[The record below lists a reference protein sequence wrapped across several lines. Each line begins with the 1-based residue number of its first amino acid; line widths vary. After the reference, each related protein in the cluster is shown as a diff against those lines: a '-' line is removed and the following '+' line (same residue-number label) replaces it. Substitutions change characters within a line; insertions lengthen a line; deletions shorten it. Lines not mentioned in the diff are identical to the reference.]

1 MFYGQFRLKDRECNP
16 QKRRPRNLLPT
27 EPWAPASEA
36 GVGSDFQSLQRSGIC
51 SLLRTPPGVHAR
63 QRGST
68 LRAAQLLIHVPESRQ
83 PKFLCK
89 ESLTAA
95 IPQPAQADA
104 QAIPPDHT
112 WAKEKKKT
120 RQLPLPATV
129 NTAAQEKDR
138 KKGTKEPRPGTNMRG
153 SERQSLVQGIKIK
166 GTDAPNSPRASRPT
180 IHLKT
185 QMGTYSGAGE
195 VAQQVKVPSSS
206 LNNPSLFPEP
216 TKIKRESQLLTPA
229 SCPLTY
235 THLHPTPH
243 PHPTEVNK
251 CNF

>member
-1 MFYGQFRLKDRECNP
+1 MFSPEDTSRGPRQTKRINPACSSAVDPCAWKQTAQVPLQRKPHCCNP
-16 QKRRPRNLLPT
+16 SACPGRCPGNTPRPHL
-27 EPWAPASEA
+27 
-36 GVGSDFQSLQRSGIC
+36 GKG
-51 SLLRTPPGVHAR
+51 
-63 QRGST
+63 
-68 LRAAQLLIHVPESRQ
+68 
-83 PKFLCK
+83 
-89 ESLTAA
+89 
-95 IPQPAQADA
+95 
-104 QAIPPDHT
+104 
-112 WAKEKKKT
+112 KKKN